1 MDTQGRILILASS
14 ATERA
19 FLRAALL
26 GAELEVAEASTASE
40 AFALVDAQPFELCLF
55 ADHLPDAGPAAVLR
69 GLDARARHTP
79 LATVALTSPQHA
91 ARLLTLGADDV
102 VARPGS
108 ADEVHARVLARL
120 RHRSKVEL
128 LRLERDELARLAI
141 TDPLTG
147 LYNSRHL
154 RKRLDEEFR
163 RTLRYGQPLA
173 LLIIDLDKFKRIN
186 DTFGHP
192 VGDAVLRH
200 VSGVLQNA
208 LRTTDLLARQGG
220 EEFAAV
226 LPQTARAGADL
237 VARRLGA
244 ALEQSPFLLRGNPP
258 LSITASIGVSHA
270 PEAGVSSP
278 DDLVAA
284 ADEALYRAKRAGRN
298 QVMLA
303 RTARPR
309 SRGGRNVG
317 PN

>member
-14 ATERA
+14 ATERSA
-19 FLRAALL
+19 LRAALAD
-26 GAELEVAEASTASE
+26 AELELAEASTAAE
-40 AFALVDAQPFELCLF
+40 AFARVEAEPFNLCLF
-55 ADHLPDAGPAAVLR
+55 AADLPDAGPAAVLR
-69 GLDARARHTP
+69 GLEERTRESP
-79 LATVALTSPQHA
+79 LSTIALAAPSHV
-91 ARLLTLGADDV
+91 ARLLNLGADDV
-102 VARPGS
+102 VARLAP
-108 ADEVHARVLARL
+108 AEELRARVLSRLRCRARL
-120 RHRSKVEL
+120 ET
-128 LRLERDELARLAI
+128 LRRERDELARLAI

-147 LYNSRHL
+147 LYNPRHL

-173 LLIIDLDKFKRIN
+173 LLIIDLDRFKRIN

-244 ALEQSPFLLRGNPP
+244 ALEQSPYLLRGHPP

-270 PEAGVSSP
+270 PAAGVSSP

-298 QVMLA
+298 QVALA
-303 RTARPR
+303 KTARPR
-309 SRGGRNVG
+309 SRGGRRVG

>member
-1 MDTQGRILILASS
+1 
-14 ATERA
+14 
-19 FLRAALL
+19 
-26 GAELEVAEASTASE
+26 
-40 AFALVDAQPFELCLF
+40 
-55 ADHLPDAGPAAVLR
+55 
-69 GLDARARHTP
+69 
-79 LATVALTSPQHA
+79 
-91 ARLLTLGADDV
+91 
-102 VARPGS
+102 
-108 ADEVHARVLARL
+108 
-120 RHRSKVEL
+120 
-128 LRLERDELARLAI
+128 
-141 TDPLTG
+141 
-147 LYNSRHL
+147 
-154 RKRLDEEFR
+154 
-163 RTLRYGQPLA
+163 
-173 LLIIDLDKFKRIN
+173 
-186 DTFGHP
+186 
-192 VGDAVLRH
+192 
-200 VSGVLQNA
+200 LQNA